1 VVQGGGVDLFQDHGP
16 AGTDQPQVAGHL
28 LGPSPERED
37 QRPGMHQV
45 EGGGLQ
51 LAGEQIVV
59 DQGHVA
65 QPLCG
70 HELAGGGQH
79 LVLDVGPHDL
89 PFGAD
94 PFAEQP
100 QPAHR
105 AAADVQ
111 GAGSLPV
118 ADLSEQAPAGGF
130 QLSGPLLQPL
140 QFLVLAGQQVRIRA
154 HG

>member
-1 VVQGGGVDLFQDHGP
+1 MSVHIDCDSCLVRGLSCHDCVVTV
-16 AGTDQPQVAGHL
+16 L
-28 LGPSPERED
+28 LGPPPERED
-37 QRPGMHQV
+37 QGPGMNQV

-65 QPLCG
+65 QPFRG

-89 PFGAD
+89 PVEAN
-94 PFAEQP
+94 PFAEQS
-100 QPAHR
+100 QPAQR
-105 AAADVQ
+105 ATADVQ

-118 ADLSEQAPAGGF
+118 TDLSEQAPAGRF

-140 QFLVLAGQQVRIRA
+140 QFAVLAGQQVRIRA